1 MGNSEW
7 EMAHRS
13 WLIDHGWGM
22 WREALAIARKSF
34 ATDYTNFLLDVKG
47 HSGERMDLEE
57 LWFRCAPTKCSIG
70 VKIHPASQDL
80 IDEEN
85 EMSENEF
92 RIEKDSLG
100 ELKVPAKALY
110 GVQTERAVEN
120 FPISGLRPWRAFIW
134 SVAVI
139 KRAAAEVNTDLGLF
153 NDREVD
159 GKKFTAKQLSDAI
172 VKAAQEVMDGKWD
185 AEFVVDPFQAGAGT
199 SHNMNANEVIANRAT
214 QILGGE
220 LGKYYVHP
228 NDHVNMAQST
238 NDVIPAAIRLGG
250 LWRLEELLSALKG
263 LQSALEAKS
272 REFDDIIKSGRTHL
286 QDAVPVRMGQEFG
299 AYAKAV
305 EREAE
310 RIARSAEGM
319 RRLGIGG
326 TAVGSGLN
334 AHPEYHK
341 RMIQKL
347 SELTG
352 LKLYES
358 DNLFESMQSLADAAD
373 FSGSIR
379 TLALTLIRIA
389 NDFRLLAS
397 GPSTGL
403 DEIRLPAV
411 QPGSSIMP
419 GKVNPVM
426 AEMLDQAMFHVIG
439 CDMTIAMAV
448 QAGQLELNVMMP
460 IAAHNLFEMMQV
472 TIGAVNAFTERAV
485 KGLTANREKAEGWL
499 AKNAIVVTALNPVI
513 GYSQGAGLV
522 KEALAKNASIRELA
536 MQKAKAGLLKHR
548 DEDRPVTVEEIDSAL
563 SDLRKLTEGGI
574 AGGGGG
580 G

>member
-1 MGNSEW
+1 MPC
-7 EMAHRS
+7 R
-13 WLIDHGWGM
+13 
-22 WREALAIARKSF
+22 F
-34 ATDYTNFLLDVKG
+34 
-47 HSGERMDLEE
+47 E
-57 LWFRCAPTKCSIG
+57 L
-70 VKIHPASQDL
+70 
-80 IDEEN
+80 
-85 EMSENEF
+85 
-92 RIEKDSLG
+92 
-100 ELKVPAKALY
+100 
-110 GVQTERAVEN
+110 
-120 FPISGLRPWRAFIW
+120 
-134 SVAVI
+134 
-139 KRAAAEVNTDLGLF
+139 
-153 NDREVD
+153 
-159 GKKFTAKQLSDAI
+159 
-172 VKAAQEVMDGKWD
+172 
-185 AEFVVDPFQAGAGT
+185 
-199 SHNMNANEVIANRAT
+199 
-214 QILGGE
+214 
-220 LGKYYVHP
+220 
-228 NDHVNMAQST
+228 
-238 NDVIPAAIRLGG
+238 
-250 LWRLEELLSALKG
+250 
-263 LQSALEAKS
+263 
-272 REFDDIIKSGRTHL
+272 
-286 QDAVPVRMGQEFG
+286 GQEFG

-305 EREAE
+305 ARESE
-310 RIARSAEGM
+310 RIARSAKGM
-319 RRLGIGG
+319 RRLEIGG

-341 RMIQKL
+341 RMIKKL

-373 FSGSIR
+373 FSASIR

-439 CDMTIAMAV
+439 CDTTIVMAV
-448 QAGQLELNVMMP
+448 QAGQLELNVMIP
-460 IAAHNLFEMMQV
+460 IVAHNLFEMMQV

-485 KGLTANREKAEGWL
+485 RGLTANREKAEGWL
-499 AKNAIVVTALNPVI
+499 SKNATIVTALNPVI
-513 GYSQGAGLV
+513 GYSQGAALV

-536 MQKAKAGLLKHR
+536 VEKANAGALKHR
-548 DEDRPVTVEEIDSAL
+548 DEDRLVTVDEINAAL